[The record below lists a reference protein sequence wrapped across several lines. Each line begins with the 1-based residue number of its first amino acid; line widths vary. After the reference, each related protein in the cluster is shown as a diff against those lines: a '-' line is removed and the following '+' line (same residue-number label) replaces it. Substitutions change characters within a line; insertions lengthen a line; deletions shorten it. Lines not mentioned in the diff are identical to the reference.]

1 MSFCLCSP
9 KGCPCVCR
17 YTESPTWSLRFAI
30 PLVSYVHGQWHGVFQ
45 QVCTDTLPCE
55 EATHNCNSCVCACAP
70 CSALQVS
77 FDPTK
82 ALWNRRDK
90 MLKFVTVLQQRQDKL
105 LVRQMKGAGNHALVG
120 GGATPCN
127 SSL

>member
-1 MSFCLCSP
+1 MCS
-9 KGCPCVCR
+9 V
-17 YTESPTWSLRFAI
+17 
-30 PLVSYVHGQWHGVFQ
+30 
-45 QVCTDTLPCE
+45 
-55 EATHNCNSCVCACAP
+55 
-70 CSALQVS
+70 LQVS